1 MLKILFIELFLLF
14 EINVL
19 SLSGNASNDGVTNNV
34 ATVANDRPNTIAHAR
49 GCTKYVSG
57 LLYEIVLSKT
67 STLICKADGSRPK
80 IQIRANVILQKID
93 NTPNDLKRPN
103 KTDRKSTTKTIS

>member
-1 MLKILFIELFLLF
+1 LLKTLSIELFLLF
-14 EINVL
+14 EINVF

-34 ATVANDRPNTIAHAR
+34 AIVANDRPNTIAHAR

-80 IQIRANVILQKID
+80 TVVTVVKKIGLILLLAASIIAF
-93 NTPNDLKRPN
+93 NL
-103 KTDRKSTTKTIS
+103 SFSSFLIFL